1 MYHFS
6 PRVSI
11 MLTVAAASFLA
22 GANQAQAQAQA
33 TPVSM
38 STTSSS
44 HNSTSSPN
52 SNVSMHDGVP
62 DRLISAQVRDG
73 ILSIDGMV
81 AKVQLNYDIQR
92 AGYMYFFV
100 PGMGTAVVS
109 LAPMVD
115 AERVLSA
122 IQGSTLRFEAGG
134 HTFELSCK
142 GNLMGRKDRVA
153 DVYVRLDRSTIA
165 VGRYPKMGYGDSAE
179 SPYIWPLSAPAEKDR
194 DAHLVTPPRLPAS
207 VLPDTEVTASTNSPS
222 KP

>member
-11 MLTVAAASFLA
+11 MLTLAAALT
-22 GANQAQAQAQA
+22 GANQAQAQVQA

-38 STTSSS
+38 STTPSPS
-44 HNSTSSPN
+44 NSTPSPN
-52 SNVSMHDGVP
+52 ANVSMHDGMP
-62 DRLISAQVRDG
+62 DRLISAQVHDG

-81 AKVQLNYDIQR
+81 AKVQLNYEIQR
-92 AGYMYFFV
+92 AGYMYFYV

-109 LAPMVD
+109 LAPIPD
-115 AERVLSA
+115 AERVQNA
-122 IQGSTLRFEAGG
+122 IQGSMLSFVAGG

-179 SPYIWPLSAPAEKDR
+179 SPYVWPLSAPAEKDR
-194 DAHLVTPPRLPAS
+194 DAHVVTPPRLPAS
-207 VLPDTEVTASTNSPS
+207 VLPDTEVTASTASPS